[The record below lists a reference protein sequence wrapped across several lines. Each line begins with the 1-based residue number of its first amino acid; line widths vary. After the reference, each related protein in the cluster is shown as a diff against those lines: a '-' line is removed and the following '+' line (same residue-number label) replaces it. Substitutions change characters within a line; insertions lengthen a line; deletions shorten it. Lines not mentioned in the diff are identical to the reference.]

1 MEELSLSLYSSHKT
15 SSLFAAGFADSG
27 IFYNGLRYEVPY
39 IQNKPTSNALTVPSL
54 SLRTTYSAPQLTA
67 RSIRPFT
74 LIITNYFLCTFSR
87 FPSFFLCSPPTSNP
101 TNINI
106 HYHLSISYFMWGDF
120 ISLAWIL
127 FKTSIS
133 LSGTGDGVHSAPKKM
148 YFSPHTHEYTQIP
161 SCNTHIYIC
170 THSNFTVHL
179 SLKAPETHTCTHK
192 HAHMHT
198 NVLMI
203 PTAADTLCSQAF
215 HLCIFRINER
225 ENHTYTFSL
234 SYTHTHIHT
243 RTEVL
248 VGQEY
253 VYLCTHSFHSTSK
266 SFCSYKS
273 PRLDM

>member
-133 LSGTGDGVHSAPKKM
+133 LSGTGDGEVHSAPKKII
-148 YFSPHTHEYTQIP
+148 SCHTHM
-161 SCNTHIYIC
+161 STHRY
-170 THSNFTVHL
+170 HL
-179 SLKAPETHTCTHK
+179 VTHTFIY
-192 HAHMHT
+192 AH
-198 NVLMI
+198 
-203 PTAADTLCSQAF
+203 TATLQF
-215 HLCIFRINER
+215 
-225 ENHTYTFSL
+225 
-234 SYTHTHIHT
+234 
-243 RTEVL
+243 
-248 VGQEY
+248 
-253 VYLCTHSFHSTSK
+253 TSV
-266 SFCSYKS
+266 
-273 PRLDM
+273 